1 MIWGGDSSGG
11 QVNGGTPGA
20 SFTVLGVSTVG
31 E

>member
-1 MIWGGDSSGG
+1 MIWGGESSG
-11 QVNGGTPGA
+11 QLSGGTPGA